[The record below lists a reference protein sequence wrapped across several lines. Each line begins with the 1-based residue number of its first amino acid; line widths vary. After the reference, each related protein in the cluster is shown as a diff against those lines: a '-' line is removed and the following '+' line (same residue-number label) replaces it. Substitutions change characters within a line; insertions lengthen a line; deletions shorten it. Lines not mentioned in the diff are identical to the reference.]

1 MSGALL
7 HNLVLFGRVLRR
19 LGMDVHPGRL
29 ADLVAALEVVS
40 IGNRSDFQA
49 AARGLLVHRHED
61 MARFDDAFE
70 AFFTRRDPLARP
82 SARVSGELRRKKG
95 APLTLFASPNAPDS
109 AGAGSSDE
117 SATADVLTYSEQE
130 VLRRKD
136 FAEMTPAELQAVKAL
151 MSEIAWRIRQRKTRR
166 LRPGRGRLFDLR
178 RTVRRNLRYGGEVL
192 DWARREQKW
201 KPRPIVII
209 ADVSGSMER
218 YSRLLLLFA
227 CGLAKAL
234 EQKVEAF
241 VFSTRLTRI
250 TRQLRQRNVER
261 ALQEVSLAVPDW
273 SGGTRIG
280 DALHAFNF
288 QWGRRVL
295 GQGAL
300 VLVISDGWD
309 RGDVGLLSAEIAR
322 LHRSSHRLVWL
333 NPLLGAP
340 DYEPLTRGI
349 QAALPFIDDFLPVH
363 NLDSLAALAE
373 HLAGLDERGRVRGAN
388 RSRWTDSSRPRI

>member
-40 IGNRSDFQA
+40 IGNRSEFQA
-49 AARGLLVHRHED
+49 AARSLLVHRHED
-61 MARFDDAFE
+61 MARFDEAFE

-82 SARVSGELRRKKG
+82 HVRVSGQLQRKQG
-95 APLTLFASPNAPDS
+95 APLPMFANAHAPDA

-117 SATADVLTYSEQE
+117 SATADVLTYSGREI
-130 VLRRKD
+130 LRRKD
-136 FAEMTPAELQAVKAL
+136 FAEMTPAELEAVKAL
-151 MSEIAWRIRQRKTRR
+151 MSEIVWRIRQRKTRR
-166 LRPGRGRLFDLR
+166 LRPGRGPLLDLR

-234 EQKVEAF
+234 NQKVEAF

-261 ALQEVSLAVPDW
+261 ALREVALAVPDW

-280 DALHAFNF
+280 EALHTFNF

-300 VLVISDGWD
+300 TLVISDGWD
-309 RGDVGLLSAEIAR
+309 RGDVGLLAAEIAR

-373 HLAGLDERGRVRGAN
+373 HLAVLDERGRGPRRVRQSG
-388 RSRWTDSSRPRI
+388 

>member
-29 ADLVAALEVVS
+29 VDLVAALEVVS

-61 MARFDDAFE
+61 MARFDEAFE

-82 SARVSGELRRKKG
+82 SARVSGELQRKKG
-95 APLTLFASPNAPDS
+95 APLTLFASPNASDS
-109 AGAGSSDE
+109 VGAGSSDE

-300 VLVISDGWD
+300 VLVVSDGWD

>member
-61 MARFDDAFE
+61 MARFDEAFE

-82 SARVSGELRRKKG
+82 SARVSGELQRKKG
-95 APLTLFASPNAPDS
+95 APLTLFASPNASDS
-109 AGAGSSDE
+109 VGAGSSDE

-300 VLVISDGWD
+300 VLVVSDGWD